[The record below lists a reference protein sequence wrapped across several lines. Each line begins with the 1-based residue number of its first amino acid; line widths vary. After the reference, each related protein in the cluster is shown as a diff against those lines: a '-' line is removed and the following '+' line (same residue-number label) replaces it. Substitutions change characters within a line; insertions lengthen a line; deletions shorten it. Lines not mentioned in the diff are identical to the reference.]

1 MRRNFACSSKL
12 SISHIDIRAAA
23 SHRGRKGG
31 VVVTRIFVDG
41 RRWTMNVVVAVAA
54 SAVALGV
61 VHAQQRGGRA
71 PALSTQDLLEIQQL
85 GAKYCY
91 GLDTGADNGN
101 YYANVF
107 TVDGSFGNTVGRE
120 KLAALAREG
129 GGRLKFRGYQ
139 HIVSNVI
146 IEPSPEGAVG
156 IQYIQVI
163 TIGGQ
168 GKPPMID
175 HGGRYEDVYVKTA
188 AGWRIKSR
196 KYVRTFPPA

>member
-1 MRRNFACSSKL
+1 VAK
-12 SISHIDIRAAA
+12 
-23 SHRGRKGG
+23 
-31 VVVTRIFVDG
+31 RIFG
-41 RRWTMNVVVAVAA
+41 GWRWTL
-54 SAVALGV
+54 ALGV
-61 VHAQQRGGRA
+61 AAAVSASAAGVVWAQQRTGTVK
-71 PALSTQDLLEIQQL
+71 PLSTQDILDIQQL
-85 GAKYCY
+85 GARYAY

-107 TVDGSFGNTVGRE
+107 TVDGSFGETVGRE

-139 HIVSNVI
+139 HIVTNVI
-146 IEPSPEGAVG
+146 VEPTTEGAVG
-156 IQYIQVI
+156 TQYIQVL
-163 TIGGQ
+163 TVGGN

-188 AGWRIKSR
+188 EGWRIKSR